1 MKEKVMKFNEDG
13 DENRK
18 LKERITELEEE
29 VEKLS
34 KKSESRLLLNEE
46 LSSCKDKDS
55 IIMEL
60 K

>member
-18 LKERITELEEE
+18 LKQRITELEEE

-34 KKSESRLLLNEE
+34 KK
-46 LSSCKDKDS
+46 D
-55 IIMEL
+55 
-60 K
+60 